1 MCYLKKRSFKKLP
14 TRTYYAA
21 RGLLPRH
28 RWPRPAEENEEDAT
42 ELLGAAPSSD
52 SGLFVH
58 VLFAAQ
64 YDDPEKQD
72 RQHGT
77 NDSYH

>member
-1 MCYLKKRSFKKLP
+1 MCSFKKLP
-14 TRTYYAA
+14 IKIHYAA

-28 RWPRPAEENEEDAT
+28 LPPRPAEEYEEDAAESFST
-42 ELLGAAPSSD
+42 RLPPNNGLL
-52 SGLFVH
+52 VH